1 VVPVVRER
9 RTVESDRRDRPSR
22 RWIIACVLSV
32 ALIALLVGLLA
43 PTFRRQGQYAALR
56 ERGVTTEARI
66 EYCSSTVGSNL
77 TFSGGITCPATF
89 EVHGISV
96 SEDLLG
102 LPAQL
107 RTGAEVRV
115 MVDPQDVRDVY
126 PLKDVRTDYKSGW
139 VTNNTVVAFLAAL
152 LLVATITSQVIVV
165 RRRRLARRLS

>member
-1 VVPVVRER
+1 MVPDGRSPGS
-9 RTVESDRRDRPSR
+9 TDPDRRERPSR
-22 RWIIACVLSV
+22 RWIIASVLSV
-32 ALIALLVGLLA
+32 ALIVLIVALLA
-43 PTFRRQGQYAALR
+43 PTFRRQEQYAALR

-89 EVHGISV
+89 GLHGASV

-115 MVDPQDVRDVY
+115 VADPQNARDVY
-126 PLKDVRTDYKSGW
+126 PLSDLRTDYKSGW
-139 VTNNTVVAFLAAL
+139 VSHDTLIAILAAL
-152 LLVATITSQVIVV
+152 LLVATIASQVIVV
-165 RRRRLARRLS
+165 RKRRSARSES

>member
-1 VVPVVRER
+1 
-9 RTVESDRRDRPSR
+9 
-22 RWIIACVLSV
+22 VLSV
-32 ALIALLVGLLA
+32 ALIVLIVALLA
-43 PTFRRQGQYAALR
+43 PTFRRQEQYAALR

-89 EVHGISV
+89 GLHGASV

-115 MVDPQDVRDVY
+115 VADLQKARDVY
-126 PLKDVRTDYKSGW
+126 PLSDLRTDYKSGW
-139 VTNNTVVAFLAAL
+139 VSHDTLIAILAAL
-152 LLVATITSQVIVV
+152 LLVATIASQVIVV
-165 RRRRLARRLS
+165 RKRRSARSES